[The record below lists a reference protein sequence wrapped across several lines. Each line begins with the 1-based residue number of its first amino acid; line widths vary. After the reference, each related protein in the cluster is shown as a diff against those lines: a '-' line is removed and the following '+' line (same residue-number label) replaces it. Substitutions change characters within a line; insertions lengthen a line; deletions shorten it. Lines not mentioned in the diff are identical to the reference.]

1 MPSATDHATEA
12 WRTSICT
19 RVAAMNDMLDMATLD
34 LTLEQVNHVERKGV
48 LPIAFSL
55 LHVVGGQD
63 RTVSQFLGD
72 GSDTIWDA
80 ADWRKRIGLVG
91 EPPKRGTPMEE
102 AERIRFGDLGAWR
115 EYQAA
120 VFAKTESALA
130 NAPLEVF
137 DRDAFGGQ
145 RPPAARGSFLFL
157 LVPSGPIRVRD
168 VCEAYIF
175 HHAVR
180 HFGEIEHA
188 RALVGLGG
196 IS

>member
-1 MPSATDHATEA
+1 MPTATSPATEA
-12 WRTSICT
+12 WRTSICA
-19 RVAAMNDMLDMATLD
+19 RVAAANDLLDMAVDD
-34 LTLEQVNHVERKGV
+34 LTLEHVNHVERSGV

-63 RTVSQFLGD
+63 RTVSQYLAD
-72 GSDTIWDA
+72 GAATIWDT
-80 ADWRKRIGLVG
+80 ADWAKRIGLVG
-91 EPPKRGTPMEE
+91 APPRRGTPLEE

-130 NAPLEVF
+130 NAPLEIF
-137 DRDAFGGQ
+137 DRDAFGGE

-168 VCEAYIF
+168 VCEAYLF
-175 HHAVR
+175 QHASR
-180 HFGEIEHA
+180 HLGEIEHA

-196 IS
+196 LS